1 MVQKAHDASQ
11 TQTDTLQP
19 IDSNRNRAYYWA
31 RPIKQRYGRRGPYCR
46 GPQRSPTPKLRGS
59 WEKDFGRSDKWD
71 VELQRTID
79 QLNREMERSQGRGDG
94 GNIGISNPRR
104 GAGNLISHARL
115 AELITRQTTIRIVQT
130 DTEVRIERPGDAALI
145 CSTASSEEDS
155 FNSPHGKEYCG
166 WDRQQ
171 LVFQISLADGVFIEH
186 RFSVDPSGES
196 LSMLT
201 SVSSRNSLPF
211 NLISFYTSYDAPEDG
226 IHCVQTLSRGRVCS
240 ARNPEEA
247 AR

>member
-1 MVQKAHDASQ
+1 MMQAKRKPANRKPLIRLGLALFITAGLGNSAQSAEDPGVQGRS
-11 TQTDTLQP
+11 
-19 IDSNRNRAYYWA
+19 A
-31 RPIKQRYGRRGPYCR
+31 RLLPNFEGA
-46 GPQRSPTPKLRGS
+46 

-71 VELQRTID
+71 VELQRTIE
-79 QLNREMERSQGRGDG
+79 QMNREIERSQGRGDG
-94 GNIGISNPRR
+94 GSIGMSSSRR
-104 GAGNLISHARL
+104 SAGNLISHARL
-115 AELITRQTTIRIVQT
+115 AELITRQTTMRIVQT
-130 DTEVRIERPGDAALI
+130 SAEVRIERPGDAALI
-145 CSTASSEEDS
+145 CSTISGDADS

-211 NLISFYTSYDAPEDG
+211 NLISFYNAYEAPEDG

-240 ARNPEEA
+240 ALNPEEA